1 MAEVWIPRQLQGLTL
16 GQAQVQVAG
25 ATVRQVIQSLED
37 AYPGIIHFLCD
48 DNGLAPNMAVVVDG
62 ETSYMGLLEKVQE
75 NSEIH
80 FLPAI
85 GGGQAQG
92 APVFDRHVSGTG
104 HMRLSVEIKQDY
116 SPFLG
121 GRSIQTPHLRPH
133 GA

>member
-104 HMRLSVEIKQDY
+104 HMRLSVEIKQDC

-121 GRSIQTPHLRPH
+121 GRSISDPTP
-133 GA
+133 